1 MGVFSGPEIATSGLI
16 FSFDQSNTDK
26 SWKGKPT
33 TNFYTNGHFSGG
45 NGVTQ
50 ESGSNATNEVIV
62 FKNPGNSDYVLRQ
75 TGTVAFTEY
84 QINLT
89 TQLAASTTYVL
100 SGWYAE
106 SPDYSCADGSRMFH
120 SRAYST
126 SGANVALGI
135 GIGTVLETRIVNG
148 ITWKYCYAT
157 ITTPADYNNV
167 FEWYL
172 GYGGSAYT
180 GYRYYTNLQMEVGT
194 FPSRFVDGTR
204 SNTQALL
211 DLTNRNTITANSLS
225 YASNNSFSFNGTN
238 NSITVGQTLNYIP
251 ALSNFTLETW
261 LRVPAYP
268 TAAANNA
275 YGQTDRA
282 GVLFGAAYYS
292 GAALYWNGNSAG
304 TALNIFAFIRGQD
317 AYRQTSSK
325 SISLNTWTHLV
336 MVNNYTASLIQFY
349 VDGVLFHETTG
360 PSQQY
365 DSSLVPTAGNI
376 GLCKAQIDGGG
387 TSNYSNLNCEVP
399 IARIYKDKALSAA
412 EVRQNFNALRGRF
425 GI

>member
-33 TNFYTNGHFSGG
+33 TNFYTNGHFSRG

-50 ESGSNATNEVIV
+50 ESGSNATNEVIL
-62 FKNPGNSDYVLRQ
+62 FRNPGDSEYVLRQ

-204 SNTQALL
+204 SSSQALL
-211 DLTNRNTITANSLS
+211 DLTGRNTTTATSLT
-225 YASNNSFSFNGTN
+225 YASNGSFSFSGSDSITLPN
-238 NSITVGQTLNYIP
+238 NSNYDFSSGQTI
-251 ALSNFTLETW
+251 EIW
-261 LRVPAYP
+261 LRP
-268 TAAANNA
+268 TENDATRRNPYNQA
-275 YGQTDRA
+275 YG
-282 GVLFGAAYYS
+282 GYG
-292 GAALYWNGNSAG
+292 
-304 TALNIFAFIRGQD
+304 
-317 AYRQTSSK
+317 
-325 SISLNTWTHLV
+325 TWTHEPSGAFNYYYGDAG
-336 MVNNYTASLIQFY
+336 VNGEPYIGHTSSFTVTQNEIACVCTTRNTSESWWYKNGVADTQYTHSFANLTATSADILI
-349 VDGVLFHETTG
+349 GTG
-360 PSQQY
+360 Y
-365 DSSLVPTAGNI
+365 AGGYI
-376 GLCKAQIDGGG
+376 GD
-387 TSNYSNLNCEVP
+387 
-399 IARIYKDKALSAA
+399 IYAVKIYNRALTAA
-412 EVRQNFNALRGRF
+412 EVRQNFNSQRSRF
-425 GI
+425 GL

>member
-1 MGVFSGPEIATSGLI
+1 MGLSHSPKVVTDGLI
-16 FSFDQSNTDK
+16 LYYDQGNTPK
-26 SWKGKPT
+26 SWKGAPT
-33 TNFYTNGHFSGG
+33 TNLTSNLGIVAIQAAPTVTYVGIEDGWKKYSLNGTWS
-45 NGVTQ
+45 
-50 ESGSNATNEVIV
+50 A
-62 FKNPGNSDYVLRQ
+62 
-75 TGTVAFTEY
+75 GTYPYSIGIDGVAFTGGVTYSSGVFIKTNVPAKFATLFTGMNYVNEPMNNGGTSFSILQPDGSKFVGRTGFQY
-84 QINLT
+84 TSTT
-89 TQLAASTTYVL
+89 TQTGYIL
-100 SGWYAE
+100 SQPVVGQSFSSATDFVYIK
-106 SPDYSCADGSRMFH
+106 DGQ
-120 SRAYST
+120 
-126 SGANVALGI
+126 V
-135 GIGTVLETRIVNG
+135 ETG
-148 ITWKYCYAT
+148 SF
-157 ITTPADYNNV
+157 TTP
-167 FEWYL
+167 FT
-172 GYGGSAYT
+172 S
-180 GYRYYTNLQMEVGT
+180 
-194 FPSRFVDGTR
+194 GTR